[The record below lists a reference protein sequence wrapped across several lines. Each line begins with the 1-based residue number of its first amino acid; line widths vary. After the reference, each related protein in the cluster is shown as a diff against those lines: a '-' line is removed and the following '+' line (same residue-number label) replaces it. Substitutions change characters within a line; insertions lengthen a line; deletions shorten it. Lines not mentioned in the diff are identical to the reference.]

1 MNTLIYFNALDKPD
15 NIGISQLTDN
25 LQQFIDERLNVFVNY
40 AIVGN
45 KIEFDYQHEGETKRG
60 YALFFDVP
68 NDFQN

>member
-1 MNTLIYFNALDKPD
+1 MNTLIYFNAPDKPE
-15 NIGISQLTDN
+15 NIGISQLTND
-25 LQQFIDERLNVFVNY
+25 LQLFIDERLNIFVNY

-45 KIEFDYQHEGETKRG
+45 QIQFDVTETKRG

>member
-1 MNTLIYFNALDKPD
+1 MTLIYFNAPDKPE

-25 LQQFIDERLNVFVNY
+25 LQQFIDERLNIFVNY
-40 AIVGN
+40 VIVGN
-45 KIEFDYQHEGETKRG
+45 QIQFDVNEEKRG

>member
-1 MNTLIYFNALDKPD
+1 MNTLIYFNAPDKPE

-25 LQQFIDERLNVFVNY
+25 LQQFIDERLNIFVNY

-45 KIEFDYQHEGETKRG
+45 QIQFDVNEEKRG

>member
-1 MNTLIYFNALDKPD
+1 MTLIYFNAPDKPE
-15 NIGISQLTDN
+15 NIGISQLTSD
-25 LQQFIDERLNVFVNY
+25 LQSFINERLNIFVNY

-45 KIEFDYQHEGETKRG
+45 QIQFDVNEEQRG

>member
-1 MNTLIYFNALDKPD
+1 MNTLIYFNAPDKPE

-25 LQQFIDERLNVFVNY
+25 LQLFIDERLNIFVNY

-45 KIEFDYQHEGETKRG
+45 QIQFDVTETKRG

-68 NDFQN
+68 TDFQN

>member
-1 MNTLIYFNALDKPD
+1 MTLIYFNAPDKPE
-15 NIGISQLTDN
+15 NIGISQLTTD
-25 LQQFIDERLNVFVNY
+25 LQLFIYERSNIFVNY

-45 KIEFDYQHEGETKRG
+45 QIQFDVNEEQRG